1 MVKELPPVISWDDT
15 WSVGLTEID
24 DDHKKLVHILQTLFG
39 ALITSQGVE
48 YLGTI
53 IKELLDYTEYHF
65 EHEKMILKSKQ
76 YPNLEDH
83 NECHNQLI
91 EQVKTYCQI
100 IKDQHE
106 TEELSDDVFE
116 FLKHWLV
123 DHILDKDFL
132 YKPYLN

>member
-1 MVKELPPVISWDDT
+1 MVKELPPVISWDDS

-65 EHEKMILKSKQ
+65 EHEEMILKSKQ

-83 NECHNQLI
+83 IECHNQLI
-91 EQVKTYCQI
+91 EQVKIYCQI
-100 IKDQHE
+100 IKD
-106 TEELSDDVFE
+106 TT
-116 FLKHWLV
+116 
-123 DHILDKDFL
+123 
-132 YKPYLN
+132 